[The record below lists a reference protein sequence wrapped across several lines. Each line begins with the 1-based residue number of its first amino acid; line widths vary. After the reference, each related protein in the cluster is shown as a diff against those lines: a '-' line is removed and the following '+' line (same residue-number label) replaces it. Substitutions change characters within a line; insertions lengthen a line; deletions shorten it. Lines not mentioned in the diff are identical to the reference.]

1 MHLLALGNTL
11 EAQRVLRRA
20 CAVHSTPE
28 VRALLTIVT
37 TAGP

>member
-11 EAQRVLRRA
+11 EAQRLLRRA
-20 CAVHSTPE
+20 RAIHSTPE